1 MWQIHELNTGY
12 VREECQ
18 DTCQDAS
25 ERLNRLSVREQGQVA
40 GEVDTVWTQWT
51 PIILGMTNCWDLV
64 VAVSTPA
71 QVHTPP
77 RPRPLSPRPQ
87 SHQPSRTV
95 KGWRR
100 LCSVKSVAAAPVTP
114 PRLHLKCVIAPSAA
128 DGSCA
133 PNEGGGVCE
142 IPSAPA
148 APAPTWSPVLS
159 WRFSHQP
166 ASTPLTSPS

>member
-1 MWQIHELNTGY
+1 MNTGY
-12 VREECQ
+12 MKEECHVRIRVRMPVN
-18 DTCQDAS
+18 DSIGSLS
-25 ERLNRLSVREQGQVA
+25 ETRVRWPEKWTQCGHSVG
-40 GEVDTVWTQWT
+40 TVWTQWT

-87 SHQPSRTV
+87 SHQPSRAV

-142 IPSAPA
+142 TPSAPA
-148 APAPTWSPVLS
+148 APAPTW
-159 WRFSHQP
+159 
-166 ASTPLTSPS
+166 